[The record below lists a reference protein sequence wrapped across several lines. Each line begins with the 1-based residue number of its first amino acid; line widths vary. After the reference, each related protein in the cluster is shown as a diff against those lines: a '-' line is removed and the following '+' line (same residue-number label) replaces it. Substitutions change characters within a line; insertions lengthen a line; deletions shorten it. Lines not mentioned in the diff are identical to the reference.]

1 MNAIRTIISLDPE
14 QKAWLD
20 GLARETGKSMTAIV
34 REALAAYRAQQN
46 RKRKPVLD
54 DLLAQTSGTWKK
66 GDGLAWQRRLRDE
79 WDDR

>member
-1 MNAIRTIISLDPE
+1 MTAVRTIISLDPE

-20 GLARETGKSMTAIV
+20 TQARETGKSMTAIV

-46 RKRKPVLD
+46 RKRKPDLE
-54 DLLAQTSGTWKK
+54 DLLKQTSGTWKQ